1 MTDDRFQLL
10 RLLEAILFA
19 ATEPMAEKD
28 LVGRMPE
35 GTDINGLLQELKD
48 LYANRGVHLLAF
60 EDRWAFRTAPDLAS
74 KFHMEKEVVRKLS
87 RAAIE
92 TLAIIAY
99 HQPAT
104 RAEIEDIRGVAVSAG
119 TLDMLLEIGWIKP
132 KGRRETPGR
141 PVTWATTDA
150 FLEHFGLESCDALPG
165 VEELKAAG
173 LLDARA
179 TVATLGTQGLP
190 NGAPVAEEEDE
201 DGNISDM
208 LAQRDEDDPEAQ
220 PADDAYE
227 AEALRRAEAE
237 GGAESEDEGDED
249 ADDADEDDD
258 EDFDEDDDTDEDE
271 VESAGEGEG
280 EGDAQSDEDSDDVS
294 GSRKPKAAAE
304 SACGRPCRIAI
315 QNKSH

>member
-1 MTDDRFQLL
+1 MTDDRYQLL

-19 ATEPMAEKD
+19 STEPLSEDQLAS
-28 LVGRMPE
+28 RMPE
-35 GTDINGLLQELKD
+35 GSDINGLLQELKD
-48 LYANRGVHLLAF
+48 HYANRGVHLQAF
-60 EDRWAFRTAPDLAS
+60 EDRWAFRTAPDLS
-74 KFHMEKEVVRKLS
+74 SRFHIEREVVRKLS

-99 HQPAT
+99 HQPVT
-104 RAEIEDIRGVAVSAG
+104 RAEIEDIRGVAISKG
-119 TLDMLLEIGWIKP
+119 TLDMLLEIGWIRP

-165 VEELKAAG
+165 IEELKAAG

-179 TVATLGTQGLP
+179 TVATLGTQNLP
-190 NGAPVAEEEDE
+190 GGAPVEDAEDE

-208 LAQRDEDDPEAQ
+208 LAQRDEDDPDAK

-237 GGAESEDEGDED
+237 AEEDSGDSEDEGDEAEPD
-249 ADDADEDDD
+249 GGEAD
-258 EDFDEDDDTDEDE
+258 
-271 VESAGEGEG
+271 
-280 EGDAQSDEDSDDVS
+280 QDSDDLPDS
-294 GSRKPKAAAE
+294 AKPKAAAP
-304 SACGRPCRIAI
+304 SD
-315 QNKSH
+315 

>member
-19 ATEPMAEKD
+19 STEPLAEKE
-28 LVGRMPE
+28 LAGRMPE
-35 GTDINGLLQELKD
+35 GADINGLLQELKD

-74 KFHMEKEVVRKLS
+74 KFHIEKEVVRKLS

-99 HQPAT
+99 HQPTT

-190 NGAPVAEEEDE
+190 NGAPVPEEDDE
-201 DGNISDM
+201 EGNISDM
-208 LAQRDEDDPEAQ
+208 LAQRDEDPEGQ

-227 AEALRRAEAE
+227 AEVLRRAEAE
-237 GGAESEDEGDED
+237 GSAEPAADADAEGDED
-249 ADDADEDDD
+249 SGDEDDD
-258 EDFDEDDDTDEDE
+258 DFDDEDEDSDEDE
-271 VESAGEGEG
+271 VESAGESESEGDGEG
-280 EGDAQSDEDSDDVS
+280 ESDTQPDEDSDDVS
-294 GSRKPKAAAE
+294 GSRKPKAAAQ
-304 SACGRPCRIAI
+304 SD
-315 QNKSH
+315 

>member
-19 ATEPMAEKD
+19 ATEPLAEKD
-28 LVGRMPE
+28 LAGRMPE
-35 GTDINGLLQELKD
+35 GADINGLLQELKD

-74 KFHMEKEVVRKLS
+74 KFHIEKEVVRKLS

-304 SACGRPCRIAI
+304 SA
-315 QNKSH
+315 

>member
-19 ATEPMAEKD
+19 STEPLSEDQLA
-28 LVGRMPE
+28 GRMPE
-35 GTDINGLLQELKD
+35 GADINGLLQELKD
-48 LYANRGVHLLAF
+48 IYANRGVHLLAF

-74 KFHMEKEVVRKLS
+74 KFHVEKEVVRKLS

-237 GGAESEDEGDED
+237 GSAESEGDGDED
-249 ADDADEDDD
+249 ADDADEDFDDD
-258 EDFDEDDDTDEDE
+258 EDLDEDE
-271 VESAGEGEG
+271 DADDVEADGEE
-280 EGDAQSDEDSDDVS
+280 AAPPDEDSDDVS
-294 GSRKPKAAAE
+294 GSRKPKAAA
-304 SACGRPCRIAI
+304 
-315 QNKSH
+315 QLD

>member
-19 ATEPMAEKD
+19 STEPLAEKE
-28 LVGRMPE
+28 LAGRMPE
-35 GTDINGLLQELKD
+35 GADINGLLQELKD
-48 LYANRGVHLLAF
+48 IYANRGVHLLAF

-74 KFHMEKEVVRKLS
+74 KFHVEKEVVRKLS

-99 HQPAT
+99 HQPVT

-190 NGAPVAEEEDE
+190 NGAPVADAEDE

-237 GGAESEDEGDED
+237 GSAQTEAEGDED
-249 ADDADEDDD
+249 ADEDEDFDDD
-258 EDFDEDDDTDEDE
+258 EDLDEDE
-271 VESAGEGEG
+271 DADDVEADGEGE
-280 EGDAQSDEDSDDVS
+280 EAAQPDEDSDDVS
-294 GSRKPKAAAE
+294 GSRKPKAAA
-304 SACGRPCRIAI
+304 
-315 QNKSH
+315 QLD